1 MPNEFKAKNGVITPV
16 LQSTVTTGTAPLTVA
31 STTAV
36 TNLNADLLD
45 GQHGT
50 YFINTSA
57 TAQTKSGNLT
67 LTGTLSATSK
77 SFLIDHPTKP
87 GMQLCHGSLEG
98 PENGV
103 YVRGR
108 LDGDT
113 IHLPEYWTGL
123 VDPNSITVQ
132 LTPVGKYQSL
142 YVKEVKN
149 NRVYVGVSDIFNT
162 NISCFYFVQ
171 AERVD
176 VPKLLVEI

>member
-16 LQSTVTTGTAPLTVA
+16 LQSTIATGTAPLVVA

-36 TNLNADLLD
+36 SNLNADLLD

-57 TAQTKSGNLT
+57 TAQTKTGNLT

-77 SFLIDHPTKP
+77 SFLIEHPTKP
-87 GMQLCHGSLEG
+87 GRQLCHGSLEG

-103 YVRGR
+103 YVRGK
-108 LDGDT
+108 LTGNI
-113 IHLPEYWTGL
+113 IHLPEYWTRL
-123 VDPNSITVQ
+123 VDPDSISVQ
-132 LTPVGKYQSL
+132 LTPVGKYQELHVVSIC
-142 YVKEVKN
+142 N
-149 NRVYVGVSDIFNT
+149 NKVYVQSSQPIPV
-162 NISCFYFVQ
+162 CYYFIQ